1 MFTPKIVGVANGT
14 PAGWGNL
21 GGGATQL
28 IMPVLFTII
37 KKAGCP
43 DFQAWRIAFLIPGCM
58 HILVGLLCLQ
68 FSQVRTLNSTTRN
81 PISLLVS
88 VCHRTRLTLLS

>member
-14 PAGWGNL
+14 SAGWGNL

-58 HILVGLLCLQ
+58 HILVGLPLPPVFAGTNLE
-68 FSQVRTLNSTTRN
+68 SYNKEPDLST
-81 PISLLVS
+81 LVS
-88 VCHRTRLTLLS
+88 